1 MVKETDYAEMIYGED
16 CFPTTMIC
24 IVNICTNLV
33 DTKNNF

>member
-16 CFPTTMIC
+16 CFPTTMIS
-24 IVNICTNLV
+24 IVNTYNNLI